1 MLVKVWFL
9 YLGTSRVCLFASVPL
24 ITFFRTRAAFS
35 ATDFGLAKELKDKEK
50 VDDEIPL
57 YKMSGETGSMRY
69 MAPEIHLS
77 KPYNLTA
84 DCHSFAMMLWEI
96 MSMEKPFR
104 QYSVKL
110 FKDKVVKDGFR
121 PKCDDSWPEGI
132 TELLKKSWD
141 VDIRKRPK
149 SSQVYE
155 VLRKEIAKVRDGGD
169 MSDLGHDRR
178 RSTHVFV
185 KKKK

>member
-1 MLVKVWFL
+1 MYVFSIN
-9 YLGTSRVCLFASVPL
+9 TQISPPHFAIINSK
-24 ITFFRTRAAFS
+24 RACDNS
-35 ATDFGLAKELKDKEK
+35 LNATDFGLAKELKDKEK

-84 DCHSFAMMLWEI
+84 DCHSFAMMLWEM
-96 MSMEKPFR
+96 MSMQKPFE

-110 FKDKVVKDGFR
+110 FKDKVVKENFR
-121 PKCDDSWPEGI
+121 PKCEDSWPAGI

-141 VDIRKRPK
+141 VDIRKRPT
-149 SSQVYE
+149 SAEVYE
-155 VLRKEIAKVRDGGD
+155 ELRKEIARVRDGGD